1 MTETDKKQTLREPIP
16 VDGKKLIDG
25 LGTIFGGVI
34 QLLNSMEPSM
44 AQQLAD
50 MAINGVP
57 RENVP
62 PKPASAGEPLT
73 DFNPDDFEE
82 IISPDDLPWDT
93 EPEQPTAEQQ
103 TPTPQEKQ
111 KKTAAKKQETTL
123 TPDDLIRVVTQKIKQ
138 NRANK
143 DKILTLLKTYGAAK
157 VSDIPAEQYEAFLT
171 DVSQL

>member
-1 MTETDKKQTLREPIP
+1 MTETKKNKLPEPIP
-16 VDGKKLIDG
+16 VDTKKLIDG

-57 RENVP
+57 
-62 PKPASAGEPLT
+62 KPAADTAPENL
-73 DFNPDDFEE
+73 NIEDFEE
-82 IISPDDLPWDT
+82 IISADDLPWDT
-93 EPEQPTAEQQ
+93 EPEEKPKEQP
-103 TPTPQEKQ
+103 
-111 KKTAAKKQETTL
+111 KKKAPAKKQEPASEL
-123 TPDDLIRVVTQKIKQ
+123 TADDLIRVVTQKIKQ

-143 DKILTLLKTYGAAK
+143 DKVLTLLKSYGAAK
-157 VSDIPAEQYEAFLT
+157 VSDIPQDKYEAFLT